1 MIIPKSLYTIKHKLM
16 SKMKQEQ
23 SLNPDQVAIKEVIY

>member
-16 SKMKQEQ
+16 TKMKQEQ
-23 SLNPDQVAIKEVIY
+23 PLNSE